1 MKESDLKAPIVAANW
16 KMNPD
21 NLRDA
26 QQLFDGVKRTASY
39 LKKVTTVIC
48 PPALFLGALTQG
60 YGGSK
65 ILLGSQDVSRFSG
78 TGSQTG
84 EMSAD
89 MLADSGVQVAI
100 IGHSERRAMGETEAT
115 INKKIKNALAADL
128 EVIFCVGES
137 RRDEEGDFLRFL
149 QAQIVDVFRAVPQ
162 PFYDQIT
169 IAYEPLWAIG
179 GEADHAVTPHD
190 LHQTT
195 LFIRKVLRNHFSA
208 ELADSINIL
217 YGGSVK
223 KDNAQELFVGTD
235 VDGFLVGGASLEA
248 AHFCDILRTVN
259 DVSDKISNE

>member
-1 MKESDLKAPIVAANW
+1 MNTPTPNTPVVVANW

-26 QQLFDGVKRTASY
+26 QLLFDGIKRTASY

-78 TGSQTG
+78 VGSQTG

-89 MLADSGVQVAI
+89 MLADSGVKTAI
-100 IGHSERRAMGETEAT
+100 IGHSERRAMGEGMSV
-115 INKKIKNALAADL
+115 INKKIKNALAAGL
-128 EVIFCVGES
+128 EVIYCIGES
-137 RRDEEGDFLRFL
+137 TRDEEGEYLSFLKS
-149 QAQIVDVFRAVPQ
+149 QILDVFRAVPT
-162 PFYDQIT
+162 PFYDQLT

-179 GEADHAVTPHD
+179 GGADKAVTPHD

-195 LFIRKVLRNHFSA
+195 LFIRKVLRNNFSVS
-208 ELADSINIL
+208 LAKETTIL

-223 KDNAQELFVGTD
+223 KDNAKELFVGTD
-235 VDGFLVGGASLEA
+235 VDGFLVGGASLEVS
-248 AHFCDILRTVN
+248 HFCDILRTVN
-259 DVSDKISNE
+259 DVSDKLANE